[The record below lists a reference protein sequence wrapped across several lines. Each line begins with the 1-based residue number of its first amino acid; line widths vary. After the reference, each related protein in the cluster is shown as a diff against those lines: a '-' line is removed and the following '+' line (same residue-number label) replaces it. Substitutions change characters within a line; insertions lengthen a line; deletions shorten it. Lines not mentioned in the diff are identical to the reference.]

1 VDYQFDDWILSIN
14 NPTIVPPIS
23 LQKIK
28 MAVLS
33 KSTNSRKP
41 VSMNNHHY
49 SRGLISIFKKN
60 KLIEE

>member
-49 SRGLISIFKKN
+49 SRGLISIF
-60 KLIEE
+60 